1 MFGSKVASLWL
12 IYLIRGLAG
21 RRRFV
26 CVTPPGFKNQKL
38 YDRKEKKWVTLRIR
52 DDDDWIQIEHI
63 FLNDE
68 FDLGKTGRLAAIG
81 DVYARLSKDEV
92 PLIVDLGANIGLAS
106 AYFSKMWPAA
116 KIVSVEP
123 DPGNCGIAR
132 HNLPAQSTLIEA
144 AVASHGG
151 SVALIDT
158 GRNCG
163 FQVDPNASG
172 SIPLV
177 TVNGLLADAGG
188 TAPFIIKIDIEG
200 FEEDLFSDQLEWID
214 RFPVLFIELHDW
226 MLPERRVAHNFIK
239 AMAARDRELI
249 HFNGYVVSL
258 ALQPAAGQPIPS
270 AIAETRVAEGV

>member
-1 MFGSKVASLWL
+1 MFGSKVTSLWL

-26 CVTPPGFKNQKL
+26 CVTPPGFKKQKL
-38 YDRKEKKWVTLRIR
+38 YDRLEKKWVTFRIR
-52 DDDDWIQIEHI
+52 DDDDWIQVEHI

-68 FDLGKTGRLAAIG
+68 FDLGKTGRLAAIRR
-81 DVYARLSKDEV
+81 VYDRLSSEERV

-106 AYFSKMWPAA
+106 AYFSTMWPAA
-116 KIVSVEP
+116 KLVSVEP
-123 DPGNCGIAR
+123 NAGNCAIAR
-132 HNLPAQSTLIEA
+132 DNLPAQARLVEA
-144 AVASHGG
+144 AVASHTG
-151 SVALIDT
+151 SVGLIDT

-172 SIPLV
+172 GSIPLV
-177 TVNGLLADAGG
+177 TVNDLLADAGDA
-188 TAPFIIKIDIEG
+188 TPFIIKIDIEG
-200 FEEDLFSDQLEWID
+200 FEEDLFSGQLEWID

-226 MLPERRVAHNFIK
+226 MLPEKRVAHNFIK

-258 ALQPAAGQPIPS
+258 ALQQASRDAPPLAP
-270 AIAETRVAEGV
+270 TRVPERV